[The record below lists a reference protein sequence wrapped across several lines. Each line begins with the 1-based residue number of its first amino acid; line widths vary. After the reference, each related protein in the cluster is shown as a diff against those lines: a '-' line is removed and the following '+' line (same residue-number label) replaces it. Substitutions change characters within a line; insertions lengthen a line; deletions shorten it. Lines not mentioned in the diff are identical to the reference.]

1 MKNRYF
7 PVFVPSE
14 GKKVAVFGGGNIA
27 TRRVRTLLT
36 FDFAVTVVA
45 PDISAELKAMEEDGK
60 VNLIAGSYE
69 EAYLDGCYMVL
80 ACTDNRQVNKQIGAD
95 AKKRDIL
102 VSVCDN
108 RAECTFY
115 FPAVAAGEEVT
126 AGICG
131 SGRNHGATKRAAAK
145 VREIIKGK
153 AY

>member
-14 GKKVAVFGGGNIA
+14 GKKAVVFGGGNIA
-27 TRRVRTLLT
+27 TRRVKTLLE
-36 FDFAVTVVA
+36 FDFEITVIA
-45 PDISAELKAMEEDGK
+45 PEMTKALRNLTANDRLTLITDIYKEE
-60 VNLIAGSYE
+60 
-69 EAYLDGCYMVL
+69 YLHDCYMVL
-80 ACTDNRQVNKQIGAD
+80 ACTDNRQVNKQIGDA
-95 AKKRDIL
+95 AKKQDIL

-131 SGRNHGATKRAAAK
+131 SGLSHSVTKRAAAK